1 MPEGLADLAHL
12 PGGNTALALVTGAA
26 RWAAHAWFRTPI
38 HRWFIARGR
47 PDGLIAAPRDLRP
60 TDSIAGHRLLSGRF
74 ELAGTLLDTQGR
86 GDPWDQP
93 SPSARFATDLHRM
106 NWLADLMSLG
116 PPAHAEALRLILDW
130 SRVFGRWNSFSW
142 ATDVLEYRVFNLA
155 CAVGVIAIEAS
166 EAERL
171 LLGYDLARQ
180 ARHLLMCTCGSW
192 RASERLATVALAG
205 TALGGEAGERLID
218 RSLVRLEGALAQ
230 SVHAD
235 GGHASR
241 APSDALDLLLLLKTL
256 DQALGKRGIAGP
268 ANLMGAMD
276 RLAGVLQFFVRQ
288 DGGLPL
294 FQGGQAK
301 MSTVAVA
308 CSILDESRSSA
319 THRNGY
325 HRLDGANL
333 QVVVDAARPAQGLWS
348 QTACAQ
354 PAALEVDA
362 HGQRLIVGCGWSPDA
377 LGPQAFRMSDSA
389 STLSI
394 GDKGCGQPLRGW
406 RARAL
411 GPRLVETCEA
421 VEVRRHEADG
431 GIWLELSHDAWGRHY
446 HLKHE
451 RRLFLDLASDQLRG
465 EDRLTPIGDTAAAA
479 DRRFIPFVIRFHV
492 HPKVSVSLT
501 RDGKS
506 ALLKPNAAEVG
517 WRIRSDAQ
525 DISLEPSAYFQD
537 GVAKRT
543 QQVVLRGHARADA
556 GAKVRWALARAKT

>member
-1 MPEGLADLAHL
+1 MPEGLAGLAHL
-12 PGGNTALALVTGAA
+12 PGGTSALALVMTAA
-26 RWAAHAWFRTPI
+26 RWSAHEWFRTPI
-38 HRWFIARGR
+38 HRWIIACGR
-47 PDGLIAAPRDLRP
+47 PEGPIAAPRDLRP
-60 TDSIAGHRLLSGRF
+60 ADSVAGHRLLAGRF
-74 ELAGTLLDTQGR
+74 ELAGAVLDTQGR

-93 SPSARFATDLHRM
+93 SPSVRFATALHRM

-142 ATDVLEYRVFNLA
+142 APDVLEHRVFNLA
-155 CAVGVIAIEAS
+155 CSVGVIAGEAS
-166 EAERL
+166 DAERL
-171 LLGYDLARQ
+171 QLGYDLARQ
-180 ARHLLMCTCGSW
+180 ARHLIICSVGPW

-205 TALGGEAGERLID
+205 TALAGETGERLID
-218 RSLVRLEGALAQ
+218 QSLVRLDAALAQ

-235 GGHASR
+235 GGHTSR
-241 APSDALDLLLLLKTL
+241 GPSDALDLLLLLKTL

-268 ANLMGAMD
+268 ASLVSAMD

-301 MSTVAVA
+301 KGILAFA
-308 CSILDESRSSA
+308 CSIHVEPRSGA

-325 HRLDGANL
+325 HRLDGSNL
-333 QVVVDAARPAQGLWS
+333 QVMIDAAPPAPGLWS

-354 PAALEVDA
+354 PAALEVDS
-362 HGQRLIVGCGWSPDA
+362 HGQRLIVGCGWSADA

-411 GPRLVETCEA
+411 GPRLVGTLEA

-431 GIWLELSHDAWGRHY
+431 GIWLELSHDAWGRH
-446 HLKHE
+446 HRLRHE

-465 EDRLTPIGDTAAAA
+465 EDRLIPIGDAAAAA

-506 ALLKPNAAEVG
+506 ALLKPNATEAG

-525 DISLEPSAYFQD
+525 SISLEPSAYFQD

-543 QQVVLRGHARADA
+543 QQIVLRGHARADA
-556 GAKVRWALARAKT
+556 GAKVRWALARAET

>member
-1 MPEGLADLAHL
+1 MPEGLANLAQL
-12 PGGNTALALVTGAA
+12 PGSTTAMALVWGAA
-26 RWAAHAWFRTPI
+26 RWTGHQWFRTPI
-38 HRWFIARGR
+38 HRWIIARQR
-47 PDGLIAAPRDLRP
+47 PDGLIAAPRDMRP
-60 TDSIAGHRLLSGRF
+60 TDPVAGHRLLAGRF
-74 ELAGTLLDTQGR
+74 ELAGGVLDTQGR

-93 SPSARFATDLHRM
+93 SPSKRFATALHRM
-106 NWLADLMSLG
+106 DWLADLMSLG
-116 PPAHAEALRLILDW
+116 PPAHAEALRLVLDW
-130 SRVFGRWNSFSW
+130 SRVFGRWNRFSW
-142 ATDVLEYRVFNLA
+142 AMDVLEYRVFNLA
-155 CAVGVIAIEAS
+155 CTVGAIAGEAS
-166 EAERL
+166 DAERSQ
-171 LLGYDLARQ
+171 LGYDLARQ
-180 ARHLLMCTCGSW
+180 ARHLMICTLGPW
-192 RASERLATVALAG
+192 RASERLATVTLAG

-218 RSLVRLEGALAQ
+218 RSLVRLELALAQ

-268 ANLMGAMD
+268 ASLVRAMD
-276 RLAGVLQFFVRQ
+276 RLSGVIQFFAHR

-301 MSTVAVA
+301 MSTVSAA
-308 CSILDESRSSA
+308 EPIDISSKPVPI
-319 THRNGY
+319 HRNGY
-325 HRLDGANL
+325 HRLDGL
-333 QVVVDAARPAQGLWS
+333 DMRVMVDAAPPARGVWS

-354 PAALEVDA
+354 PAALEVNIQ
-362 HGQRLIVGCGWSPDA
+362 GQRLIVGCGWSPDA
-377 LGPQAFRMSDSA
+377 LGPQAFRMSDSG

-431 GIWLELSHDAWGRHY
+431 GIWLELSHDAWGRH
-446 HLKHE
+446 HRLRHE

-465 EDRLTPIGDTAAAA
+465 EDRLTPIGDAAAAA
-479 DRRFIPFVIRFHV
+479 DRRFVPFVIRFHV

-506 ALLKPNAAEVG
+506 ALLKPNATEAG

-525 DISLEPSAYFQD
+525 AISLEPSAYFQD

-543 QQVVLRGHARADA
+543 QQIVLRGHARADA
-556 GAKVRWALARAKT
+556 GVRVRWALARAET